1 MRHLMPS
8 CFLGSYAGLNPA
20 CFLGSYP
27 GWLPGPYSHYRYY
40 SSYPPAIFVHYQ
52 ANLIRR

>member
-1 MRHLMPS
+1 MPS